1 MKLKLLL
8 CTLTAALCAACSVEA
23 APPEITA
30 DAAVIMD
37 EKDGTILYEKNGT
50 KKEYPASMTKIMDLH
65 PVHRK
70 GNSL

>member
-8 CTLTAALCAACSVEA
+8 CTLTAALYAACSVEA

-50 KKEYPASMTKIMDLH
+50 KRNTP
-65 PVHRK
+65 PV
-70 GNSL
+70 